1 VDLNK
6 AIQSAVGYYQTGNF
20 YQAVYVCEE
29 ILKNQPDNFITL
41 QLLSMLYYH
50 LKEYE
55 SSMHYIKQALR
66 INPNDADANYNL
78 GNIFKEKKHLEESIA
93 CYQKALQAD
102 PNFAEA
108 YCNLGSVH
116 EKNRQIDK
124 AIACYQ
130 KALQINPRF
139 AEVNYNLGGIYGEK
153 GELDDA
159 IACYKKALQI
169 NPNFAAAYMNLGSIY
184 GERQKGQL
192 DEAIAC
198 YQKALQINPNFAEAY
213 LSLGMTFKNYGKWRE
228 AITAYDNA
236 IFLRPNYAMA
246 YWARCM
252 AHIPIMFQKES
263 DIEDA
268 RNRYYE
274 ELLKL
279 RELIT
284 PQEIERWA
292 EAVGSDQPFY
302 LAYQGFNDRELQ
314 SIYGDMVCRIMSLRY
329 PQFAQRPRMPTCFS
343 GEPLRVGIV
352 SGYFH
357 YHPNWKVPI
366 KGWVENIDKHRF
378 KLYGYY
384 TGTIKDN
391 ITENAEKYF
400 TRFVKDIYSFEEMC
414 EIIHDDDLHIIIYPE
429 TGIDAMTV
437 KLAALRLAPIQC
449 TSWGHPNTSGLPTMD
464 YFISG
469 DLIESAEAD
478 NYYTEQLIRLPNLSI
493 YYTPWE
499 IPATEVNRDAFGL
512 RRKAVLFHCCQSLF
526 KFLPQYDI
534 VFARIAQEVEDCQ
547 FIFASHPQSSFI
559 TEQIRS
565 RIYQAFNRFNL
576 NAEDYV
582 VFLPFLGMN
591 LYEALNCIS
600 DVFLDPIGWSGCN
613 SVLEAIN
620 RNLPVVTYPDKFMRS
635 REGSAI
641 LTMMGLTEI
650 IPQSVDDYIKI
661 AIRLGKDFE
670 WRRFISEKIAQNKH
684 LLYRDRTSI
693 IALEIFIEQSVA
705 KSLKSDNQ

>member
-1 VDLNK
+1 MDLNR
-6 AIQSAVGYYQTGNF
+6 AIQSALGYYQTGNF

-29 ILKNQPDNFITL
+29 ILKNEPENFITL

-55 SSMHYIKQALR
+55 SSMHYVREVLR

-78 GNIFKEKKHLEESIA
+78 GNILKEKNQLDKAIDS
-93 CYQKALQAD
+93 YKKALQLD
-102 PNFAEA
+102 QGFAEA
-108 YCNLGSVH
+108 YCNLGCVY
-116 EKNRQIDK
+116 EK
-124 AIACYQ
+124 
-130 KALQINPRF
+130 
-139 AEVNYNLGGIYGEK
+139 K
-153 GELDDA
+153 GELDEA
-159 IACYKKALQI
+159 IDSYKKALQI
-169 NPNFAAAYMNLGSIY
+169 NPNFAEAYLNLGSIY

-198 YQKALQINPNFAEAY
+198 YRMALQINPNFAEAY
-213 LSLGMTFKNYGKWRE
+213 LSLGMTLKNYGKWRE

-236 IFLRPNYAMA
+236 IFLKPNYAMA
-246 YWARCM
+246 HWARCM
-252 AHIPIMFQKES
+252 AHLPIIFQKES

-268 RNRYYE
+268 RNHYYE

-314 SIYGDMVCRIMSLRY
+314 RLYGDMVCRIMSLRY

-366 KGWVENIDKHRF
+366 KGWVQNIDKHGF

-384 TGTIKDN
+384 TGTTKDN
-391 ITENAEKYF
+391 ITKNAKKYF
-400 TRFVKDIYSFEEMC
+400 TRFVEDIDSFEEMC
-414 EIIHDDDLHIIIYPE
+414 KTMHDDNLHIIIYPE
-429 TGIDAMTV
+429 IGIDAMTV

-449 TSWGHPNTSGLPTMD
+449 TSWGHPNTSGLPTID

-478 NYYTEQLIRLPNLSI
+478 NHYTEQLIRLPNLSI

-499 IPATEVNRDAFGL
+499 IPAAEVNRDTFGL
-512 RRKAVLFHCCQSLF
+512 RRKAILFHCCQSLF

-547 FIFASHPQSSFI
+547 FIFSSHPQSSFI

-582 VFLPFLGMN
+582 VFLPFLDMS
-591 LYEALNCIS
+591 LYEALNCVS

-620 RNLPVVTYPDKFMRS
+620 RNLPVVTYPDKLMRS

-641 LTMMGLTEI
+641 LTMMGLIEI

-661 AIRLGKDFE
+661 AIRLGKDSE
-670 WRRFISEKIAQNKH
+670 WRRYISEKIAKNKH
-684 LLYRDRTSI
+684 LLYRDRTCI
-693 IALEIFIEQSVA
+693 IALENFIEQSV
-705 KSLKSDNQ
+705 KKVSNQTIDKQISLRYHSST